1 MLIIFDLDDTLIDTW
16 NTHFPYKIGLVA
28 EKIVELGI
36 ISDKDA
42 VFQKIME
49 VNNTTVNGTEAINKC
64 LDSWDVTDN
73 NLREEI
79 IDVYYDPAKT
89 QEIPILEGAVEMLQW
104 AFQHH
109 TLAIVTQGRE
119 PEQLSKFPSAH
130 LDQKLFSKVIVTPY
144 FNKGLCYG
152 ELCGELNVLP
162 EETIVI
168 GDKYKTDLLPAK
180 ELGMKTVHMQWGRGK
195 IILPKKGE
203 IDYSIT
209 HLSELKQI
217 IENL

>member
-1 MLIIFDLDDTLIDTW
+1 MDDTLIDTW
-16 NTHFPYKIGLVA
+16 NTHFPYKIRLVA

-36 ISDKDA
+36 QDNVEETYS
-42 VFQKIME
+42 KILE
-49 VNNTTVNGTEAINKC
+49 TNLTSQNGTEAINKC
-64 LDSWDVTDN
+64 LDSWDVVEN
-73 NLREEI
+73 ISREEI
-79 IDVYYDPAKT
+79 IDVYYNPA
-89 QEIPILEGAVEMLQW
+89 QSREIPLLEGAKELLNW
-104 AFQHH
+104 AVQKH

-119 PEQLSKFPSAH
+119 SEQMSKFPSAH

-152 ELCGELNVLP
+152 ELCGELQITP
-162 EETIVI
+162 EDTLVI

-195 IILPKKGE
+195 IILPKNGE

-209 HLSELKQI
+209 HLSELKEI
-217 IENL
+217 IQNLQ